1 MCFQYVAL
9 MKLEFYFNIV
19 HFNIE
24 ILKIILINVG
34 LQSSQIFNA
43 ILKLSQLFFE
53 IEFSFI

>member
-1 MCFQYVAL
+1 MCFQCVAL
-9 MKLEFYFNIV
+9 TKLEFYFNIV

-34 LQSSQIFNA
+34 LQASQIFNA